1 MKKEG
6 HLQVKS
12 YTWSKETHGLFEYY
26 SKPSYIKNTFT
37 LNNSSKI
44 FRTINNCYSS
54 SSIKDENS
62 LGLLDLEKKSNEF
75 QISQI
80 DHSSSSKIW
89 LVISKL
95 PTSNP
100 GYKLSEGDYL
110 KLGRIQLKVIK
121 ISQEPERNAS
131 DLIPKFFMRNLEHK
145 KIKEKKSNFKE
156 EEENKE
162 LKFKVNEKENN
173 ENFDIIEQSICRICL
188 SESETV
194 IDPLISPCKCAG
206 SMQCIH
212 LNCLKE
218 WLRSKITSKLSSKS
232 MSYHIKDLICEL
244 CRSSFP
250 LIFTYKDQKISLLSV
265 DMPSSTYLI
274 LQEYRPDNNSRI
286 ALHIITLEKN
296 QSIQLGRGQD
306 TDIKITDI
314 SVSRKHCKIT
324 RLDKDF
330 YIEDLKSK
338 FGTLAKV
345 KKSFT
350 LKPGVNLTIQ
360 VTRTVFKLNYKVPW
374 SAKDI
379 CKCCFKEKVGVQSY
393 SHLTQPDVH
402 DSESDLD
409 SSQIHLAGGIN

>member
-1 MKKEG
+1 
-6 HLQVKS
+6 
-12 YTWSKETHGLFEYY
+12 
-26 SKPSYIKNTFT
+26 
-37 LNNSSKI
+37 
-44 FRTINNCYSS
+44 
-54 SSIKDENS
+54 
-62 LGLLDLEKKSNEF
+62 
-75 QISQI
+75 
-80 DHSSSSKIW
+80 
-89 LVISKL
+89 
-95 PTSNP
+95 
-100 GYKLSEGDYL
+100 
-110 KLGRIQLKVIK
+110 
-121 ISQEPERNAS
+121 
-131 DLIPKFFMRNLEHK
+131 
-145 KIKEKKSNFKE
+145 
-156 EEENKE
+156 
-162 LKFKVNEKENN
+162 
-173 ENFDIIEQSICRICL
+173 
-188 SESETV
+188 
-194 IDPLISPCKCAG
+194 
-206 SMQCIH
+206 
-212 LNCLKE
+212 
-218 WLRSKITSKLSSKS
+218 
-232 MSYHIKDLICEL
+232 
-244 CRSSFP
+244 
-250 LIFTYKDQKISLLSV
+250 
-265 DMPSSTYLI
+265 MPSSTYLI

>member
-1 MKKEG
+1 MHKEG
-6 HLQVKS
+6 HLKVKT
-12 YTWSKETHGLFEYY
+12 YTWSKETHGLFQYY
-26 SKPSYIKNTFT
+26 SKPSYIKNSFT

-44 FRTINNCYSS
+44 FRSLNHCYSGS
-54 SSIKDENS
+54 STKEENS

-80 DHSSSSKIW
+80 GHSSSSKIW

-95 PTSNP
+95 PSSKP

-110 KLGRIQLKVIK
+110 KIGRVQLKVIK
-121 ISQEPERNAS
+121 ISQEPERSASNLIPHFFMQNLEKGKSKENAS
-131 DLIPKFFMRNLEHK
+131 GSREQGKEVKFK
-145 KIKEKKSNFKE
+145 AI
-156 EEENKE
+156 EEN
-162 LKFKVNEKENN
+162 ENN
-173 ENFDIIEQSICRICL
+173 EDLDIIEQSICRICL

-206 SMQCIH
+206 SMQYIH

-218 WLRSKITSKLSSKS
+218 WLHSKMTSKVSSKS
-232 MSYHIKDLICEL
+232 MSYHIRDLICEL

-250 LIFTYKDQKISLLSV
+250 LIFNYKDQKISLLSV
-265 DMPSSTYLI
+265 DLPSSSYLI
-274 LQEYRPDNNSRI
+274 LQEYRPENNSKV
-286 ALHIITLEKN
+286 ALHILTLDKN
-296 QSIQLGRGQD
+296 QSIQMGRGQD

-314 SVSRKHCKIT
+314 SVSRNHCKIT

-345 KKSFT
+345 KKSFV
-350 LKPGVNLTIQ
+350 LKPGVRLAIQ

-374 SAKDI
+374 TAKDI
-379 CKCCFKEKVGVQSY
+379 CRCCFKEKAVIQSY